1 MQPLVSKRAHAR
13 RHHRRRSS
21 HREGSPRLGHR
32 TPVIVLTAL
41 GTVPA
46 KLAGFQ
52 ARADDYLAKA
62 MFSGAAED
70 RSIRL
75 DDPTICRSIV
85 ERHGVRIGVRSDVG
99 KGTCFT
105 VTLPA
110 PPYSAQPAANAVAL
124 PSAPPV

>member
-1 MQPLVSKRAHAR
+1 M
-13 RHHRRRSS
+13 
-21 HREGSPRLGHR
+21 
-32 TPVIVLTAL
+32 LTAL

-46 KLAGFQ
+46 KLAGFE
-52 ARADDYLAKA
+52 AGADDYLAKG
-62 MFSGAAED
+62 MFTGAAED

-75 DDPTICRSIV
+75 DDPTICRRSIV
-85 ERHGVRIGVRSDVG
+85 ERHGGRIGVRSDVD

-110 PPYSAQPAANAVAL
+110 PPQPAQPAANAVAL